1 MDKLASVL
9 ISTDTTFRC
18 DITTKD
24 GTTQIATVSDAIF
37 AIKSLVSACR
47 YIFIADDIT
56 LDFIKCNIADLAHIN
71 HTTDYETSL
80 FYCAS
85 FYSLDFLSCA
95 EIYRAAEELLDEWDE
110 YVEEHPKIKK
120 KNLPK
125 NYKKFISRLS
135 GIKNLCCSSSYFN
148 TTQKNEFTFFSE
160 SHRGGIICEGDRR
173 CGVVERGLAVDI
185 TSAYHAF
192 EPFATYPVLCKAE
205 FTKDYST
212 ILKYVERNKKLLM
225 RGLHKFLFNDF
236 CGYVVHVYI
245 KGCYP
250 KANTKVDYFKFR
262 GFEVSHMCPCFLTV
276 NALELASLL
285 CDYEMSFVIIKAMT
299 FPTAAAPI
307 PVRVLRKYATD
318 QKKAHKH
325 SPSYLAYK
333 QGANTL
339 SGKDQYNRLQNGLP
353 LPLHCDTYYS
363 IGVYDTLYT
372 RLQLSYLMRQF
383 WAAGAELCDIA
394 TDGFTAREID
404 RDSAA
409 LICAESDRLFESE
422 VGKLKIA
429 DVAVMHYETGNRAEW
444 TDGKGRFYKVGGAC
458 RSESERLS
466 ELLSTKTLQEF
477 ETAAASLAGT
487 AYHLK
492 SKTSAKKPQLRRV
505 GAEEIYTAFTYTER
519 DDII

>member
-1 MDKLASVL
+1 MDKLASVKVSIEL
-9 ISTDTTFRC
+9 GFCC
-18 DITTKD
+18 DIVSDLGQYQCT
-24 GTTQIATVSDAIF
+24 AVSDAIF
-37 AIKSLVSACR
+37 AIKSLVSNLR

-71 HTTDYETSL
+71 HMTDYETSL

-95 EIYRAAEELLDEWDE
+95 EIYRAAKELLGEWE
-110 YVEEHPKIKK
+110 LFVEEHPKIKK
-120 KNLPK
+120 KNFPK
-125 NYKKFISRLS
+125 NYKKLIARLS
-135 GIKNLCCSSSYFN
+135 GIRNLCCSSSYFN

-173 CGVVERGLAVDI
+173 CGTVEHGLAIDI

-205 FTKDYST
+205 FTKDYKA
-212 ILKYVERNKKLLM
+212 ILKYIERNKKILM

-236 CGYVVHVYI
+236 CGYVVHIYI

-250 KANTKVDYFKFR
+250 KPNTKVDYFKFR

-285 CDYEMSFVIIKAMT
+285 CDYEMSFVIVKAMT

-318 QKKAHKH
+318 QKAAHKYAA
-325 SPSYLAYK
+325 SYPAYK

-363 IGVYDTLYT
+363 IGVYDTLYA

-404 RDSAA
+404 RDSVA
-409 LICAESDRLFESE
+409 LICAESDKLFDSE
-422 VGKLKIA
+422 TGKLKIA

-458 RSESERLS
+458 RSETQRLS
-466 ELLSTKTLQEF
+466 DLLSTETLQEF
-477 ETAAASLAGT
+477 ESVALSLAGT

-492 SKTSAKKPQLRRV
+492 SKTGIKKPQLMRV
-505 GAEEIYTAFTYTER
+505 GGEEIYTTYTYTER